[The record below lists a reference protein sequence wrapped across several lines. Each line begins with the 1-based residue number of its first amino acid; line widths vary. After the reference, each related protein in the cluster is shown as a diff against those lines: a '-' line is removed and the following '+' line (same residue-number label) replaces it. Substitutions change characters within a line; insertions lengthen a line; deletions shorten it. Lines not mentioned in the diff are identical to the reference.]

1 VTYKDFE
8 SYCKNFCG
16 ELWPLINCTD
26 YNRCR
31 KTFTDSRRG
40 MVPLDEVIETLEVI
54 DQSYLSRGAFIRHSA
69 IFEVID
75 IIEKK
80 YGVK

>member
-31 KTFTDSRRG
+31 KTFSDSRRG
-40 MVPLDEVIETLEVI
+40 MVPLDEVKDMLIEERCRCGYNGRLW
-54 DQSYLSRGAFIRHSA
+54 DAFHALKDR
-69 IFEVID
+69 
-75 IIEKK
+75 
-80 YGVK
+80 YGVRDETNI